1 MTGKKKEPKNGP
13 SLANKGMREGPQV
26 AQGREAAA
34 WRYSADTCPVK
45 ADAAIPTPPEL
56 GLAVV
61 AAVVVAAPV
70 VDSTSRGKRKRTEA
84 MYQHA
89 TFRRRSSSTSS
100 TASTVSWASDHHH
113 DESGRAA
120 RGSQDLN
127 SAASSPPPAST
138 NANVRTCEGMT
149 ADETRELWKCMVALQ
164 QRYGCYNSRRIDL
177 AANAGDDGVNL
188 MPNPFIIDTLNNSVI
203 DLPDEGWEMLDRCLR
218 GHHDDSCAS
227 ASPAACKERAS
238 KPKCEAAVAL
248 TRQ

>member
-1 MTGKKKEPKNGP
+1 
-13 SLANKGMREGPQV
+13 
-26 AQGREAAA
+26 
-34 WRYSADTCPVK
+34 
-45 ADAAIPTPPEL
+45 
-56 GLAVV
+56 
-61 AAVVVAAPV
+61 
-70 VDSTSRGKRKRTEA
+70 

-149 ADETRELWKCMVALQ
+149 ADETRELWKCMLALQ

-188 MPNPFIIDTLNNSVI
+188 MREFAPLPLNSLHLHTLFSSSI
-203 DLPDEGWEMLDRCLR
+203 L
-218 GHHDDSCAS
+218 S
-227 ASPAACKERAS
+227 
-238 KPKCEAAVAL
+238 VAL
-248 TRQ
+248 RDAAATVLSRA